1 MVKPLLKIQR
11 YFCRKPIRFFSL
23 ILLYLTAG
31 SLVFLH
37 SGIMG
42 DSGPGSRGARNSVV
56 ASEMA
61 SRTPLSH
68 IRGLGIMSRVF
79 KETRKSGRRFGP
91 PWMKK
96 TGQEETEGK
105 RGHYTSNWNR
115 ALKGRN
121 AKDMDDGRAKYI
133 GCYVDNTQKRALR
146 GVSFFDYKKMTV
158 FRCQDNCA
166 ERGYMYAGLEFG
178 AECYC
183 GHKIQA
189 ANASESECNMECKG
203 EKSNLCGGANR
214 LSIYRLELSH
224 ESARRCES
232 HSHSIFYPGID
243 THSNHKH
250 KSCASL
256 P

>member
-31 SLVFLH
+31 CLVFLH

-121 AKDMDDGRAKYI
+121 AKDMDDGRGQLYGQDTCPPMSTLVQLVSLQHIILTTKCMYS
-133 GCYVDNTQKRALR
+133 LR
-146 GVSFFDYKKMTV
+146 KCTEYSHF
-158 FRCQDNCA
+158 
-166 ERGYMYAGLEFG
+166 
-178 AECYC
+178 
-183 GHKIQA
+183 
-189 ANASESECNMECKG
+189 S
-203 EKSNLCGGANR
+203 KSIIM
-214 LSIYRLELSH
+214 S
-224 ESARRCES
+224 
-232 HSHSIFYPGID
+232 
-243 THSNHKH
+243 
-250 KSCASL
+250 
-256 P
+256 